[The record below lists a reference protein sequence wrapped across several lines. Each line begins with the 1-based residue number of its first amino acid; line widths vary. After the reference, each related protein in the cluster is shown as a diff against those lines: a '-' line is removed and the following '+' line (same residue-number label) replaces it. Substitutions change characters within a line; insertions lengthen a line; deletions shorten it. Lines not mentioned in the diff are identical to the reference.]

1 MDYNKI
7 EQGLVSSV
15 SEDDP
20 HKVSKQLQIKQWTHL
35 YGKSLLGFS
44 LARSLNFVKQI
55 ISDKDCWEEVNTLE
69 GVKLNRYEV
78 GRKLLAVTTPSGEDN
93 PFNNMQKYK
102 VACWCC
108 FEDKIRELW
117 AEAQSN
123 FVREKPIVRQ
133 LDSTYAGHG
142 PLVTYWTHYI
152 TGYMDKF
159 KAKLKL
165 TGDNNDL
172 HGFES
177 AVRGKHVEALEY
189 FWDKLSPIL
198 SQAEKDDLLIYTATY
213 DEVFVGRA
221 NSDMVT
227 FAMDHLDESKYHE
240 LLEKDF
246 QKNQYHSTL
255 STLRRSYL
263 FEHAEKLFGYLK
275 SEDIN
280 HDDYGTSMY
289 AALSSIL
296 SVPHDQNFMNAG
308 YKMLSTMWHM
318 EGFEEHKQFFMNR
331 LGYGDPAADNIGHLI
346 KTGRTSDILSE
357 IVSALNIE
365 QVKNL
370 NKSTLWVYEI
380 FQSANLFNDD
390 VMKHLEETK
399 QTSINLL
406 DRSEDMIVLGDSAS
420 IDNHELGNA

>member
-1 MDYNKI
+1 MDSNKI
-7 EQGLVSSV
+7 EQGLLSSV

-20 HKVSKQLQIKQWTHL
+20 HKVSKQLQIKQWAYL
-35 YGKSLLGFS
+35 YGNKLL
-44 LARSLNFVKQI
+44 RSSPPDELDFIVQVI
-55 ISDKDCWEEVNTLE
+55 GDEDCWNEVNSLE

-93 PFNNMQKYK
+93 PFDNMQKYK

-108 FEDKIRELW
+108 FEDKIRELF
-117 AEAQSN
+117 AEKRIRIDED
-123 FVREKPIVRQ
+123 FTTEML

-177 AVRGKHVEALEY
+177 AVRGKHVEALGY
-189 FWDKLSPIL
+189 FWDKLSPVL
-198 SQAEKDDLLIYTATY
+198 SIEGKDNLLIYTATY
-213 DEVFVGRA
+213 DEVFAGSA

-246 QKNQYHSTL
+246 QKNQHFSSLYNLIRNH
-255 STLRRSYL
+255 L
-263 FEHAEKLFGYLK
+263 FNHAEKLFGYLK

-296 SVPHDQNFMNAG
+296 SVPHDQNFINAG
-308 YKMLSTMWHM
+308 YKMLSTMWHIK
-318 EGFEEHKQFFMNR
+318 GFEEHKQLFINR
-331 LGYGDPAADNIGHLI
+331 LSYSAAGSEIAQLAKVDRI
-346 KTGRTSDILSE
+346 SDILSE
-357 IVSALNIE
+357 IVSSLSIE
-365 QVKNL
+365 QVKHFQTS
-370 NKSTLWVYEI
+370 KSWAYEI
-380 FQSANLFNDD
+380 FKAANLFNDD
-390 VMKHLEETK
+390 VMKHLEETE

-406 DRSEDMIVLGDSAS
+406 DRQEDMIVLGDSAS
-420 IDNHELGNA
+420 IDHQELG

>member
-1 MDYNKI
+1 VDYNKI
-7 EQGLVSSV
+7 EQGLISSV

-35 YGKSLLGFS
+35 YGNKLL
-44 LARSLNFVKQI
+44 RSSPPDELDFIVQV
-55 ISDKDCWEEVNTLE
+55 ISDENCWEEVNTLE

-78 GRKLLAVTTPSGEDN
+78 SRKLLAVTTPSGEDN
-93 PFNNMQKYK
+93 PFDNMQKYK

-108 FEDKIRELW
+108 FEDKIRELF
-117 AEAQSN
+117 AEKRAN
-123 FVREKPIVRQ
+123 IDEDLTTEML

-189 FWDKLSPIL
+189 FWDKLAPVL
-198 SQAEKDDLLIYTATY
+198 SREEKDDLLIYTATY
-213 DEVFVGRA
+213 DEVFVGSA

-240 LLEKDF
+240 LLKKDF
-246 QKNQYHSTL
+246 QKNQHFSSLYNLISNH
-255 STLRRSYL
+255 L
-263 FEHAEKLFGYLK
+263 FDRAEKLFGYLK
-275 SEDIN
+275 SENIN
-280 HDDYGTSMY
+280 HYGYDTSMY
-289 AALSSIL
+289 AALSSIV
-296 SVPHDQNFMNAG
+296 SIPHDQNFINAG

-331 LGYGDPAADNIGHLI
+331 LSYSAAGSEIAQLV
-346 KTGRTSDILSE
+346 KAERTADILSE
-357 IVSALNIE
+357 IVSSLSIE
-365 QVKNL
+365 QVKHFQTS
-370 NKSTLWVYEI
+370 KSWVYEI
-380 FQSANLFNDD
+380 FKSDNLFNDD
-390 VMKHLEETK
+390 VMKHLAETE
-399 QTSINLL
+399 QTSVNLL
-406 DRSEDMIVLGDSAS
+406 DRQEDMIVLGDSAI
-420 IDNHELGNA
+420 IDNQELGNA